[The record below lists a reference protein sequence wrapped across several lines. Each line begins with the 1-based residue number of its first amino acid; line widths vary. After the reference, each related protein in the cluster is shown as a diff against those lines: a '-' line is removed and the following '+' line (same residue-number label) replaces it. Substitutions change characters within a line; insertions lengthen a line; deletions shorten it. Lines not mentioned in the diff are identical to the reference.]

1 MDQGMVEMEE
11 KIKIKYH
18 VKELEKLR
26 YIDGKS
32 DWIDLRVAEE
42 VKMKAGE
49 FRLISM
55 GISVEL
61 PKGYEMWIL
70 PRSSAFKN
78 FGVIQTNAMGVVDE
92 SFCGDNDI
100 IHMSILAMRDTEMH
114 INDRIGQ
121 FRIAKHQAEIH
132 FVEVEHLNHADR
144 GGFGTTGKS

>member
-1 MDQGMVEMEE
+1 MVEMEE

-55 GISVEL
+55 CISVEL

-100 IHMSILAMRDTEMH
+100 IHMPILAMRDTEMH

>member
-1 MDQGMVEMEE
+1 MVEMEE

-18 VKELEKLR
+18 VKEWEKLR

-100 IHMSILAMRDTEMH
+100 IHMPILAMRDTEMH

>member
-1 MDQGMVEMEE
+1 MEE

-18 VKELEKLR
+18 VKELEKLC

-61 PKGYEMWIL
+61 PKGYEM
-70 PRSSAFKN
+70 FKN
-78 FGVIQTNAMGVVDE
+78 FGILQTNAMGVIDE

-100 IHMSILAMRDTEMH
+100 IHMPILAMRDTEIH
-114 INDRIGQ
+114 VNDRIGQ
-121 FRIAKHQAEIH
+121 FRIMPHQPEVH
-132 FVEVEHLNHADR
+132 FVEVEHLNNMNR
-144 GGFGTTGKS
+144 GGFGTTGKA